1 MNSIQALKRRIL
13 VGFLFFYIIFI
24 NIGLFVLVY
33 RTKMSGWSLK
43 NKLAA
48 LNIQRTIPSN
58 KEGNSASVRDSAN
71 ALSDLG
77 NFGGFTRSLSRIQD
91 NSLECKPVNGS
102 IIVLVPFSNRQF
114 YEGKSKTK
122 MLEFFTQLSKVTKAA
137 LVNFI
142 MVFSVDSFSEIH
154 REWCKKLDNCEISV
168 TENLKI
174 SNLIQHVQSKN
185 FCVHNYLLLGDNFMV
200 DFTFLKRLKGV
211 EPSKVQCLLDATG
224 GCPALAYSVPSDF
237 QIKFESK
244 SIALDAA
251 QQHRYGNNLPV
262 VALAHT

>member
-1 MNSIQALKRRIL
+1 MQALKRRLL

-24 NIGLFVLVY
+24 NIGLFVLIY

-43 NKLAA
+43 NKLSA
-48 LNIQRTIPSN
+48 LNIERNIPARE
-58 KEGNSASVRDSAN
+58 EGNSASVRVRAGT
-71 ALSDLG
+71 LSGIG
-77 NFGGFTRSLSRIQD
+77 NFGGFTRSLSRSED
-91 NSLECKPVNGS
+91 SPRECKPVNGS

-114 YEGKSKTK
+114 YQGKSKTK
-122 MLEFFTQLSKVTKAA
+122 MLEFFTQLSKVTRAT

-154 REWCKKLDNCEISV
+154 REWCKTLGNCEISV
-168 TENLKI
+168 TETLKI
-174 SNLIQHVQSKN
+174 SNLIGHIQSKN
-185 FCVHNYLLLGDNFMV
+185 FCVDHYLLLGDNFMV
-200 DFTFLKRLKGV
+200 DFTFLKRLQGV

-262 VALAHT
+262 VALANT